1 MSQTQHTPTMSE
13 TTLETSSKPKRG
25 RPAKSSTESTERV
38 VSISDVV
45 GQAESA
51 EAHAE
56 RMKIAEKIV
65 QLDAAVAYAVATKAE
80 WIEVDEAVLK
90 HFYKGEI
97 HPVGYYIYKNIKL
110 CLAGKAESLA
120 ARDGLSCHEIVFPKD
135 QFTCGVRRAA
145 K

>member
-1 MSQTQHTPTMSE
+1 V
-13 TTLETSSKPKRG
+13 KPG
-25 RPAKSSTESTERV
+25 ERV

-45 GQAESA
+45 GKTET
-51 EAHAE
+51 EDNYAE

-65 QLDAAVAYAVATKAE
+65 QLDAAVAYATATKAE

-90 HFYKGEI
+90 HFYKGTI

-110 CLAGKAESLA
+110 CLAGKAEDLA
-120 ARDGLSCHEIVFPKD
+120 KRDGLSCHEVVFPKD
-135 QFTCGVRRAA
+135 QFTCGVRRAN